1 MESIVIKHDGKNL
14 YLNNKLFLEN
24 VDRKTAMCVKKT
36 LSFCDVRTKLILQAK
51 Q

>member
-1 MESIVIKHDGKNL
+1 MESIVIKHNGRNL

-36 LSFCDVRTKLILQAK
+36 LSFCNVKTTLVMVKE
-51 Q
+51 